1 MHNIQY
7 LSSFTILYSIVS
19 ALLSTKLDVSIH
31 VAILCCLP
39 RPLPRVLS
47 EHCPW
52 RRSARQALTWSDLMS
67 SKAWQMVMFQ
77 WVKLM
82 PPASPNYDESWPI
95 FCLVTQ
101 LSELASCSKAPGSCQ
116 IPAQVI
122 GEGPLRGLNAS
133 ALLMSRIRRWK
144 PQQETDLLALLCLA
158 ECHHFFIHVNLLFG
172 EFVDLLVQG
181 AGISIS
187 SSPPVQHPELSEP
200 SEPSSGSYAAFLAC
214 STCLRMGHGGMNPHL
229 SGKIAL

>member
-1 MHNIQY
+1 M
-7 LSSFTILYSIVS
+7 ILYCISTIKHQIGRVHPRCHS
-19 ALLSTKLDVSIH
+19 LL
-31 VAILCCLP
+31 LP

-52 RRSARQALTWSDLMS
+52 RRSARQAIGDG

-77 WVKLM
+77 LNWCTQH
-82 PPASPNYDESWPI
+82 PPTMTNRYPYFII
-95 FCLVTQ
+95 FCLVT
-101 LSELASCSKAPGSCQ
+101 LSELASCSKAPGTCQ

-144 PQQETDLLALLCLA
+144 PQQERDLLALLCLA
-158 ECHHFFIHVNLLFG
+158 ECHHFFIHVNLLFR

-187 SSPPVQHPELSEP
+187 SSPPVQHPEPSEP
-200 SEPSSGSYAAFLAC
+200 LEPSSGSYAAFLAC